1 MPLGSVDRRV
11 PSLFRQ
17 GPSLLSQLAFYSALA
32 LFLMVADAR
41 FKLTEPVRQV
51 VASVLYPVQWLVI
64 QPVSLIHQGTEYMQ
78 SMEQAQA
85 QARAADQRLVQV
97 AQSAHLA
104 EQLLDENLHL
114 RALLALREHLASPG
128 QAAEVVHDTPD
139 PYTRRVV
146 IDRGQTSGIA
156 LGSPVLDANGVLGQV
171 TRVYA
176 LRSEVTLLIDRD
188 QAIPVFNP
196 RTGARSVAYG
206 DPSPG
211 GGGNIELRFVPS
223 NADVVDGDLLTTS
236 GVDGVYPAGIPVAR
250 VLRVEHRADS
260 AFSRIYCEPM
270 ARVQQ
275 ARHVLVLPPVVA
287 LEDAPTAQSPAASAA
302 KPAAPAR
309 AAAAKPAEKPATP
322 APAPAA
328 ARGRQENPR

>member
-1 MPLGSVDRRV
+1 MPLGTLDRRV

-17 GPSLLSQLAFYSALA
+17 GPSALSQLAFYSALA

-41 FKLTEPVRQV
+41 FKLTEPVRQA
-51 VASVLYPVQWLVI
+51 VATVLYPVQWLMV
-64 QPVSLIHQGTEYMQ
+64 QPVALVNEGMGYLQ

-85 QARAADQRLVQV
+85 QVRAADQRLAQV

-104 EQLLDENLHL
+104 EQLQDENLHL
-114 RALLALREHLASPG
+114 RALLALREHLPSPG
-128 QAAEVVHDTPD
+128 QAAEVIHDTPD

-146 IDRGQTSGIA
+146 IDRGETSKIA

-171 TRVYA
+171 TRVYP

-206 DPSPG
+206 DPAPG
-211 GGGNIELRFVPS
+211 GGGSIELRFVPS
-223 NADVVDGDLLTTS
+223 NADVVEGDLLTTS

-260 AFSRIYCEPM
+260 AFSRIHCEPM

-275 ARHVLVLPPVVA
+275 ARHVLVLAPQA
-287 LEDAPTAQSPAASAA
+287 LASADDAPAAQAPAA
-302 KPAAPAR
+302 KPAA
-309 AAAAKPAEKPATP
+309 TP
-322 APAPAA
+322 AARPAAAPAA
-328 ARGRQENPR
+328 PAAPAARAPQENQR